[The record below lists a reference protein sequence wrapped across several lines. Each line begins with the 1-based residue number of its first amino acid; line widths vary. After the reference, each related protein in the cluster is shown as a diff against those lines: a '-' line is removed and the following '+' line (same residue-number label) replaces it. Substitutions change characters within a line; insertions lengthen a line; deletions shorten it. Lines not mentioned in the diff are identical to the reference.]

1 MLSDGKEITNKQ
13 QLKQLLIS
21 AATLHF
27 YTLWRRF
34 DVSSTSFHP
43 TYCSCPSP
51 LTPPPT
57 KMLTRTESRIKIE
70 PQIIPAMAGFVSALV
85 EITLMWP
92 CEYAKTMQQL
102 NRKNP
107 NFRVLKHMRDLGIVK
122 VYQGLTPLLI
132 GAPIQGLIRFAS
144 LGYFNNLLSDE
155 NGRVS
160 RASGLIAGICA
171 GILESIIIV
180 TPMETVKTVLVD
192 GKMSLIGGVKHV
204 LKKEGPKGLYKG
216 VTATMLKSASN
227 QSLRFIIYNE
237 YKRFVTRHRK
247 DKNYLSPG
255 ESLFGGM
262 LAGFL
267 GAIGNT
273 PFDTV
278 KSRMQGLESKRYN
291 GIVDCAKK
299 MVVEEGPLSLY
310 KGLLYRCYRVVPGQG
325 ILFFTYEFVSEKLRN
340 FYIPNKSGKV
350 KNPHKIQR
358 MNSIGSE

>member
-1 MLSDGKEITNKQ
+1 MLN
-13 QLKQLLIS
+13 
-21 AATLHF
+21 
-27 YTLWRRF
+27 
-34 DVSSTSFHP
+34 
-43 TYCSCPSP
+43 
-51 LTPPPT
+51 
-57 KMLTRTESRIKIE
+57 RTESRIKLE
-70 PQIIPAMAGFVSALV
+70 PAVIPGLAGFVSALV

-107 NFRVLKHMRDLGIVK
+107 NFRVLKHMRELGVGK

-144 LGYFNNLLSDE
+144 LGYFNNLLADE
-155 NGRVS
+155 EGQIS

-171 GILESIIIV
+171 GILESVVIV

-192 GKMSLIGGVKHV
+192 SKMGLVGGVREV
-204 LKKEGPKGLYKG
+204 LKKDGPKGLYKG
-216 VTATMLKSASN
+216 VYATMLKSASN
-227 QSLRFIIYNE
+227 QSLRFVIYNE

-255 ESLFGGM
+255 ESLLGGM

-278 KSRMQGLESKRYN
+278 KSRMQGLESTRYS
-291 GIVDCAKK
+291 GVVDCARK
-299 MVVEEGPLSLY
+299 MVAEEGALSLY

-340 FYIPNKSGKV
+340 FYIPNKGGKV
-350 KNPHKIQR
+350 KNPQRIQR